1 MERSFEGKV
10 AVVTGAGGTICSVVA
25 VDLAAKGAKVA
36 LIGRTAEKLQKTA
49 DQIKELGGQC
59 VIKPCDVNSEED
71 MLRVAQE
78 VEQELG
84 LCNILI
90 NGAGGNNMKART
102 TKHCFD
108 QEDMGGE
115 NTSGLKGFWDL
126 DLKAVESVLY
136 TNTLGSVIAMRA
148 FCRQMVKAGGGSV
161 VNFASMNTY
170 CPLTGNPAYA
180 MSKAAINNFTMWSA
194 AYFAPAGIRVNAV
207 APGFIVTPMSV
218 NYLGSPETGLSPR
231 GQKVISHTPMGRFG
245 KSKDIVGTV
254 EFLID
259 DEAAAFVTG
268 VTVPVDGGF
277 LTLSGV

>member
-108 QEDMGGE
+108 HEDMGCE

-180 MSKAAINNFTMWSA
+180 MSKAAIDNFTMWSA

-207 APGFIVTPMSV
+207 APGFIV
-218 NYLGSPETGLSPR
+218 
-231 GQKVISHTPMGRFG
+231 
-245 KSKDIVGTV
+245 KSN
-254 EFLID
+254 
-259 DEAAAFVTG
+259 
-268 VTVPVDGGF
+268 
-277 LTLSGV
+277 S

>member
-25 VDLAAKGAKVA
+25 VALAAKGARVA

-49 DQIKELGGQC
+49 DQIRELGGRC

-84 LCNILI
+84 LCSILI

-108 QEDMGGE
+108 QEDMGGGSA
-115 NTSGLKGFWDL
+115 SGLKGFWDL
-126 DLKAVESVLY
+126 DLKAMESVLY

-180 MSKAAINNFTMWSA
+180 MSKAAIDNFTMWAA

-207 APGFIVTPMSV
+207 APGFIVTAMSV

>member
-1 MERSFEGKV
+1 MERPFEGKV